1 MPLPLDTC
9 AALDRARAGAAR
21 RNDESLDVIALHGR
35 QDEAIAQRLM
45 PPLAGVDRTLHAF
58 LAGRRGELDGLRG
71 AA

>member
-9 AALDRARAGAAR
+9 AALDRVRAGAAR
-21 RNDESLDVIALHGR
+21 RNDEVLAVIALHGR
-35 QDEAIAQRLM
+35 EDAGIAQRLM
-45 PPLAGVDRTLHAF
+45 PPLAGVGRTLHVL

>member
-21 RNDESLDVIALHGR
+21 RNDEVRAVIALHGR
-35 QDEAIAQRLM
+35 EDEGIAQRLM
-45 PPLAGVDRTLHAF
+45 PPLAGVGRTLHAF